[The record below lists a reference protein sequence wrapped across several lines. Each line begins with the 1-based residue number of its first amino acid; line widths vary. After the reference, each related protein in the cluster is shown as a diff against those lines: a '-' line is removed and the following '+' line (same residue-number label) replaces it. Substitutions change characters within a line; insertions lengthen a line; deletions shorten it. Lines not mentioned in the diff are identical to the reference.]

1 MTCAARCSIA
11 LIAVAR
17 RRQAEESRFVAARPW
32 SLPCWRGCLGGHEQ
46 ERRKVGRLRHGFI

>member
-17 RRQAEESRFVAARPW
+17 RRQAEESRHVPGACPVGEAALVDMSR
-32 SLPCWRGCLGGHEQ
+32 RDGKLGG
-46 ERRKVGRLRHGFI
+46 